1 MLLTVISLI
10 DPPCSIID
18 DRIIHERIR
27 ERITRQ
33 EEQIEEVMC
42 HIYVA
47 PG

>member
-1 MLLTVISLI
+1 MLLT

-27 ERITRQ
+27 RRITRQ
-33 EEQIEEVMC
+33 EEQTEEMMR
-42 HIYVA
+42 HIYAA